1 MGGRPRQQQ
10 NEYSLRCTIKHHA
23 DGRDVLQTVLVRT
36 ARSPPPHARRRLVI
50 ATGMPAIVENPQ
62 PLPAVGHMYALE
74 AAETLQ
80 PRSLAETSAVEGG
93 EGKELEAALG
103 ASPPH
108 SRTEDKR
115 TPLSPVHDNILTCVE
130 TVPALSMPEPLKG
143 ETTTSGESTPTPSAP
158 TPPPSYLAAD
168 ESLDPVTLKVEVEDD
183 AESAIQAL
191 LALQQE
197 PSPPMQRSPGS
208 PSPLGI
214 HRGGIHK
221 SEATIRFYCRY
232 PRCGKGYASTDA
244 VRKHC
249 RQRHL
254 EWLRRLGHGCPA
266 LYCRWEE

>member
-1 MGGRPRQQQ
+1 MLAIAAGAAGASNR
-10 NEYSLRCTIKHHA
+10 SLTRS
-23 DGRDVLQTVLVRT
+23 
-36 ARSPPPHARRRLVI
+36 SPPPSR
-50 ATGMPAIVENPQ
+50 VE
-62 PLPAVGHMYALE
+62 E
-74 AAETLQ
+74 
-80 PRSLAETSAVEGG
+80 
-93 EGKELEAALG
+93 
-103 ASPPH
+103 
-108 SRTEDKR
+108 KR
-115 TPLSPVHDNILTCVE
+115 IPLSPVHDNILTCAE
-130 TVPALSMPEPLKG
+130 SVPALSMPEPLKG
-143 ETTTSGESTPTPSAP
+143 ENAEAP

-168 ESLDPVTLKVEVEDD
+168 ESLDPITVKVDVEDD

-197 PSPPMQRSPGS
+197 PSPPMQRGPGS
-208 PSPLGI
+208 PLMGI